1 MDQQASALTQIAK
14 ATVNNSKA
22 MERIAEASHKQ
33 VRSIICSY
41 NKTVTDLSI
50 CRRYLEK
57 KKMYDES

>member
-33 VRSIICSY
+33 VRSIICTY
-41 NKTVTDLSI
+41 NKTVTDFYI
-50 CRRYLEK
+50 FRRYLEK
-57 KKMYDES
+57 KMYDESL